1 MISTMAFWKKLKIKM
16 RQIKRLV
23 ISKSKQE
30 KGRAERNF
38 RAVKT
43 LHYILM
49 MDICH
54 YIFVQTN
61 RMHNTKR
68 KSKVNCELWM
78 IMMC

>member
-43 LHYILM
+43 LYFHDGSMSLYICSNQQNAQYQKEIKGKL
-49 MDICH
+49 
-54 YIFVQTN
+54 
-61 RMHNTKR
+61 
-68 KSKVNCELWM
+68 
-78 IMMC
+78 